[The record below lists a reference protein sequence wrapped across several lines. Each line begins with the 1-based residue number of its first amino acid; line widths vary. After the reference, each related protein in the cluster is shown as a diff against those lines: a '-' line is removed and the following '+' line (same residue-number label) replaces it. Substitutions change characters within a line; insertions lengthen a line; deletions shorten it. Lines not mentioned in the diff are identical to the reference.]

1 MPYQEEEFTDV
12 QIDFKDQVYQKI
24 YGFQDRLLTDSLIPF
39 LRHSD
44 PNYRYVAAL
53 AFGSVKDPAAID
65 SLAPL
70 LRDRVDEVRAAAA
83 YAIGQMGAAAGED
96 YLLSAFDQYDT
107 AGVYRKAN
115 RAILEAVGKCGSE
128 QTLEHLTTIETY
140 NYRDTALL
148 EGQAWGVYRYAL
160 RGMTLARGTA
170 LMSNFL
176 RDSLYPA
183 RIRFI
188 AANYFL
194 RANEIDI
201 DSLAAP
207 FSNLLMEEEDPRIRM
222 ALAVAVG
229 KTQQDT
235 GLQVLK
241 RQFAREQDYRVQCN
255 ILSTLGNF
263 EYSKAQQLALEALKD
278 GNLNVA
284 KRGARFF
291 LEHGVSQDATMY
303 WRRAK
308 DSLPLA
314 VRIGMY
320 AAAQRHMPS
329 YFQEYRNQLN
339 NELRQLFKRS
349 QGPYQKAAALRAL
362 AEYGWNYRFIYRE
375 GFPHEHPVVRT
386 ASVEGLAI
394 ISDNPDFRQDFG
406 AGRRAVRRNLA
417 SYFQEAIETGDPG
430 MVTVAANAL
439 RNPLQ
444 NYDRQL
450 DSLSFLENSLQKL
463 DLPREIEAY
472 RALEDTIA
480 DFNDEA
486 YQPTVPD
493 YNHPIDWDLLER
505 ITIDPIALIR
515 TERGVIRLK
524 LLPRVAPATVA
535 NFIHLAQSDYFQGKS
550 FHRVVPNFVIQGGC
564 PRGDGYGSLD
574 YTIRSELPHVHYDQ
588 DGYVGMAS
596 AGNHTESCQF
606 FITHAPTLHLDG
618 NYTLFA
624 RVTEGMEYVHRMEV
638 GDVIQ
643 EVRIQ

>member
-12 QIDFKDQVYQKI
+12 QIDFKDQIYQKI

-53 AFGSVKDPAAID
+53 AFGSVKDSAAID

-176 RDSLYPA
+176 RDSLYPD

-201 DSLAAP
+201 DSLAVP
-207 FSNLLMEEEDPRIRM
+207 FSGLLMEEEDPRIRM

-291 LEHGVSQDATMY
+291 LEHGVSQDARMY

-339 NELRQLFKRS
+339 NELRQLFQRS

-362 AEYGWNYRFIYRE
+362 AEYGWNYRFIHRE

-406 AGRRAVRRNLA
+406 AGRRTVRRNLA
-417 SYFQEAIETGDPG
+417 DYFQEAIETGDPG

-450 DSLSFLENSLQKL
+450 NSLSFLQTSLQKL
-463 DLPREIEAY
+463 DLPRDIEAY
-472 RALEDTIA
+472 RALEHTIA

-486 YQPTVPD
+486 YRPTVPD

-588 DGYVGMAS
+588 GGYVGMAS